1 MTGKIGFKSIEGQLN
16 FSAEVWKEDPMYVAK
31 CKELKVV
38 SQGETAAEAINN
50 LEEAI
55 ALYLEDES
63 IERLIVP
70 LKFSFNLGKMGVS
83 R

>member
-1 MTGKIGFKSIEGQLN
+1 MAEKKGIRSIQGELDVT
-16 FSAEVWKEDPMYVAK
+16 AEVWKEDPMYVAK

-38 SQGETAAEAINN
+38 SQGDTAAEALSN

-55 ALYLEDES
+55 ELYLEDES
-63 IERLIVP
+63 LESIIIP
-70 LKFSFNLGKMGVS
+70 LKFTFNFGKVGAS

>member
-1 MTGKIGFKSIEGQLN
+1 MSIKPKIRAIHGQLN
-16 FSAEVWKEDPMYVAK
+16 LTAEVWKEEPMYVAK

-38 SQGETAAEAINN
+38 SQGETAASALAN

-55 ALYLEDES
+55 ELYLENEEL
-63 IERLIVP
+63 ERIILP
-70 LKFSFNLGKMGVS
+70 LKFNFEFGKFGAS

>member
-1 MTGKIGFKSIEGQLN
+1 MPNKSIIKSIHGQLN
-16 FSAEVWKEDPMYVAK
+16 LTAEVWKEYPLYVAK

-38 SQGETAAEAINN
+38 SQGETAVAALAN

-55 ALYLEDES
+55 ELYLENEEVEKM
-63 IERLIVP
+63 ILP
-70 LKFSFNLGKMGVS
+70 LKFSFDLASSGAA

>member
-1 MTGKIGFKSIEGQLN
+1 MTNEPKMRAIHGELN
-16 FSAEVWKEDPMYVAK
+16 FTAEVWKEEPMYVAK

-38 SQGETAAEAINN
+38 SQGETAAKALSN

-55 ALYLEDES
+55 ELYLEDENL
-63 IERLIVP
+63 ERIILP
-70 LKFSFNLGKMGVS
+70 LKFSFEFGRSGVS

>member
-1 MTGKIGFKSIEGQLN
+1 MDKTKIRAVHGQLN
-16 FSAEVWKEDPMYVAK
+16 VTAEVWKEEPLYVAK

-38 SQGETAAEAINN
+38 SQGETAAKALSN

-55 ALYLEDES
+55 ELYLEDEDLEK
-63 IERLIVP
+63 IIIP
-70 LKFSFNLGKMGVS
+70 LKFNFEFGKLGAA

>member
-1 MTGKIGFKSIEGQLN
+1 MDKAKIRAVHGQLN
-16 FSAEVWKEDPMYVAK
+16 VTAEVWKEEPMYVAK

-38 SQGETAAEAINN
+38 SQGETAAKALSN

-55 ALYLEDES
+55 ELYLEEEDL
-63 IERLIVP
+63 ERIIIP
-70 LKFSFNLGKMGVS
+70 LKFNFEFGKLGAA

>member
-1 MTGKIGFKSIEGQLN
+1 MANNQKIKAVHGQLN
-16 FSAEVWKEDPMYVAK
+16 LTAEIHKEDPLYVAK

-38 SQGETAAEAINN
+38 SQGETAAKALTN

-55 ALYLEDES
+55 ELYLEDEDLETV
-63 IERLIVP
+63 ILP
-70 LKFSFNLGKMGVS
+70 LKFNFDLERAGAS

>member
-1 MTGKIGFKSIEGQLN
+1 MTNKPKIRAIHGQLN
-16 FSAEVWKEDPMYVAK
+16 LTAEVWKEEPMYVAK

-38 SQGETAAEAINN
+38 SQGETAAQALTN

-55 ALYLEDES
+55 ELYLENEELDR
-63 IERLIVP
+63 IILP
-70 LKFSFNLGKMGVS
+70 LKFNFEFGKFGAS

>member
-1 MTGKIGFKSIEGQLN
+1 MTEKPKMRAIHGQLN
-16 FSAEVWKEDPMYVAK
+16 LTAEVWKEEPMYVAK

-38 SQGETAAEAINN
+38 SQGGTAAQALSN

-55 ALYLEDES
+55 ELYLEDEDL
-63 IERLIVP
+63 ERIIIP
-70 LKFSFNLGKMGVS
+70 LKFNFEFGKLGAS

>member
-1 MTGKIGFKSIEGQLN
+1 MVDGLKIKSIHGQLN
-16 FSAEVWKEDPMYVAK
+16 LTAEIRKEEPMYVAK

-38 SQGETAAEAINN
+38 SQGETAAQALSN

-55 ALYLEDES
+55 ELYLEDENL
-63 IERLIVP
+63 ERIILP
-70 LKFSFNLGKMGVS
+70 LKFNFDFTKAGAS